1 MAKLKYLVVDVDGTM
16 TDGGIYYDEKG
27 NEYKKFNT
35 RDAAGFFAAR
45 QAGIKLMVLT
55 GRVCKATTRRMTE
68 MKIDYVCQNIK
79 NKEQYLKNF
88 MAENHI
94 AKEELGYVGDDLND
108 LPPMKLA
115 GFVACPSDSCLEI
128 KEIADYISAVKGG
141 HGAVRDVVEHL
152 LRESGEWEEA
162 IAEVYGIGI

>member
-1 MAKLKYLVVDVDGTM
+1 
-16 TDGGIYYDEKG
+16 
-27 NEYKKFNT
+27 
-35 RDAAGFFAAR
+35 
-45 QAGIKLMVLT
+45 
-55 GRVCKATTRRMTE
+55 
-68 MKIDYVCQNIK
+68 
-79 NKEQYLKNF
+79 